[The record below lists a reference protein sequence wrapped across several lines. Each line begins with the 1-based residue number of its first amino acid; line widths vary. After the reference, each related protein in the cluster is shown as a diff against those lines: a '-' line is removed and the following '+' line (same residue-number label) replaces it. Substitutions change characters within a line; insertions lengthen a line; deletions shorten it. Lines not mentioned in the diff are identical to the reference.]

1 MHIGKNQYSDPET
14 GTTNV
19 APRKKKKTL
28 KGDFI
33 LHVTLLRQ

>member
-1 MHIGKNQYSDPET
+1 MHISKNQYSDPET

-19 APRKKKKTL
+19 APRKKKTV